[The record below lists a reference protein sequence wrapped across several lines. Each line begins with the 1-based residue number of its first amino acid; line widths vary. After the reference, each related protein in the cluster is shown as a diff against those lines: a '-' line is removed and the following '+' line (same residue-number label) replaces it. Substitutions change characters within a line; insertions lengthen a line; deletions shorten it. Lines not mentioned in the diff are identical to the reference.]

1 MKNLTIIIMALIMVS
16 CGSQKDLVE
25 ENKDANATLNN
36 EWKLLSI
43 NGATI
48 GETQKI
54 PQIKFQLEEK
64 RFSGNDGC
72 NQVSGSIEE
81 INNRL
86 IKFGPMMGTKMAC
99 MDMSVPDK
107 FAAAIASVSS
117 YRILVANIMGGGTQ
131 KSSKYLE
138 LLNTDDTIVMRFV
151 MLD

>member
-1 MKNLTIIIMALIMVS
+1 MKNLIIIIIAFIMVS
-16 CGSQKDLVE
+16 CGSQKGIVE

-43 NGATI
+43 DGIAI

-54 PQIKFQLEEK
+54 PQIKFQLEEN

-81 INNRL
+81 INDRL

-107 FAAAIASVSS
+107 FAVAMASVSS
-117 YRILVANIMGGGTQ
+117 YRILVADIMGGGNQ
-131 KSSKYLE
+131 KSSTYLE
-138 LLNTDDTIVMRFV
+138 LFNAEDIIVLRFI